1 MLNSFFYV
9 SVSKLI
15 IVLSQFIFLLIFART
30 LPVVDLGFYALVLAV
45 VTPLVWAFIFDVP
58 VKIIANTLET
68 KNLFVLLFPN
78 LVVLIGLSMMTLSI
92 NIFAVDLSIRYLLI
106 LLIFI
111 LKFGEVI
118 AEVEYA
124 MLRRME
130 KFKLYALISSVR
142 FLLIYIS
149 GAVAIISDYQVVPAI
164 FILSTLSILFSFLSI
179 HRLKSEGW
187 KFDPRFEDI
196 MPYFKENISL
206 GVASGLKFFSANLM
220 RYFVAFQFGIVSLGY
235 MTPIFYGL
243 TTLSTVSTIFDNIFS
258 PKLLKTMDRSNKFN
272 LKSHKKEVVILLST
286 SILIFILSVLFSNYY
301 YNFFFPNNDNGY
313 HNLLIVFSIGWIFYV
328 SRAMLKV
335 VSFKLGL
342 QHLQMKVQLMFL
354 FILAILMSVFSFL
367 FGVIGVALAFV
378 ISSSFISIYYFRKV
392 SQRLC

>member
-1 MLNSFFYV
+1 
-9 SVSKLI
+9 
-15 IVLSQFIFLLIFART
+15 
-30 LPVVDLGFYALVLAV
+30 
-45 VTPLVWAFIFDVP
+45 
-58 VKIIANTLET
+58 
-68 KNLFVLLFPN
+68 
-78 LVVLIGLSMMTLSI
+78 
-92 NIFAVDLSIRYLLI
+92 
-106 LLIFI
+106 
-111 LKFGEVI
+111 
-118 AEVEYA
+118 
-124 MLRRME
+124 
-130 KFKLYALISSVR
+130 
-142 FLLIYIS
+142 
-149 GAVAIISDYQVVPAI
+149 
-164 FILSTLSILFSFLSI
+164 
-179 HRLKSEGW
+179 
-187 KFDPRFEDI
+187 